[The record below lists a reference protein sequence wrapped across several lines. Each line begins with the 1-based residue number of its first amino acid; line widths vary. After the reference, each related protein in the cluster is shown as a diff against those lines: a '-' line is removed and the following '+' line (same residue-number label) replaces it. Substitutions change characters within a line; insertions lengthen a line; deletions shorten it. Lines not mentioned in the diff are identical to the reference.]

1 MSLTLFII
9 SVLLVLWTV
18 AGYPLLLAWRA
29 GRSRMSLTTSDFTPT
44 VTAIIPVHNGGRFLA
59 AKLESVLGAD
69 YPPGRLDV
77 LVVSDGSTDATDAI
91 AAEWVARG
99 HVRFL
104 RLPKGGKAAALS
116 AAFPMIGAEIVLLT
130 DVRQRLEPDCIRNLT
145 RCFADP
151 TVGAASGTLK
161 IRAGETAGEAS
172 TGLYWKYES
181 WIRENLSR
189 VDSVL
194 GATGPI
200 YAIRRSLVR
209 SLPAGCILDDM
220 WLPMQVV
227 LDGHRAILAPD
238 AVAWDYPT
246 SLTSEFGRKV
256 RTQAGLYQLLGF
268 EKRLLDP
275 SRNRLFGS
283 FVNLKIFRLLLPYFL
298 IVALVSSC
306 FLSPPWR
313 AICLA
318 AQAGFYGL
326 AAIDSLLPD
335 GHALKRATAP
345 LAAFVTLVSAA
356 FVAQA
361 IFFRDPASLWK
372 TTEVRMTGPSEPRT

>member
-1 MSLTLFII
+1 MSGTLFTI
-9 SVLLVLWTV
+9 SAFLVVWTL
-18 AGYPLLLAWRA
+18 AGYPLFLAWRA
-29 GRSRMSLTTSDFTPT
+29 RRSRATLSHSDMTPT

-59 AKLESVLGAD
+59 AKLESVLSAD
-69 YPPGRLDV
+69 YPTALLDV
-77 LVVSDGSTDATDAI
+77 LVVSDGSTDDTDAI

-99 HVRFL
+99 RVRFL
-104 RLPKGGKAAALS
+104 GLPKGGKAAALT
-116 AAFPMIGAEIVLLT
+116 AAFPMVSADIVLLT
-130 DVRQRLEPDCIRNLT
+130 DVRQRLEPDCIRRLM
-145 RCFADP
+145 RYFADS

-181 WIRENLSR
+181 WIRTSLSR
-189 VDSVL
+189 VDSLL

-200 YAIRRSLVR
+200 YAMRRTLVR
-209 SLPAGCILDDM
+209 PLPVGCILDDM

-227 LDGHRAILAPD
+227 LDGYRAILAPD

-268 EKRLLDP
+268 ERRLLDP

-283 FVNLKIFRLLLPYFL
+283 FVNLKLFRLLLPYFL
-298 IVALVSSC
+298 IVALASSL
-306 FLSPPWR
+306 FLASPWR
-313 AICLA
+313 EICLA
-318 AQAGFYGL
+318 LQAGCYGL

-335 GHALKRATAP
+335 GHVLKRATAP

-361 IFFRDPASLWK
+361 IFFRDPASLW
-372 TTEVRMTGPSEPRT
+372 TTTQVRLSGPSEPRT